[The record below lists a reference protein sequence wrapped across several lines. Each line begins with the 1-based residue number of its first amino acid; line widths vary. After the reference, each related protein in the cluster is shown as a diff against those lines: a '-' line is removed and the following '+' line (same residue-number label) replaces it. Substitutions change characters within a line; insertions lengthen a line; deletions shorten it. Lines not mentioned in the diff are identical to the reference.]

1 MYRIYSDFRY
11 VVKIGLCRIYY
22 LNGLAFTF
30 DEIQNPDSQTID
42 LANQN
47 SWCTMDEIYRSSS
60 YLIQELC
67 HQIIFELDAHLIHC
81 EEEIPY

>member
-1 MYRIYSDFRY
+1 MYRIYSDLRY

-67 HQIIFELDAHLIHC
+67 HPIIFELDAHLIHC

>member
-22 LNGLAFTF
+22 LNGLVFTF
-30 DEIQNPDSQTID
+30 DEINRPDSDMIE
-42 LANQN
+42 LANRN
-47 SWCTMDEIYRSSS
+47 TWLTMEEIYQSSS

-67 HQIIFELDAHLIHC
+67 HPIIFELDAHLVKC
-81 EEEIPY
+81 DTEIPY